1 MSQLFREAVGD
12 AQEQYDT
19 LLMHLSLIRDLTHL
33 GQNAPVVR
41 GRSRRSSPSA
51 S

>member
-33 GQNAPVVR
+33 GHGPGA
-41 GRSRRSSPSA
+41 
-51 S
+51 